1 MNRKV
6 EELKQSINKSVMIY
20 IIGCCCF
27 VLVAL
32 ASLWFGY
39 YVICYHNDHELPLQF
54 TVISLAGGLLLWEM
68 IKSFRFKTSLPKTF
82 KPIIEQEY
90 PALFAIINEIT
101 TSLNLS
107 PIRKVYICP
116 DATAAV
122 FIQPQLRNILF
133 EPKRNL
139 VVGLGFLTQMDDDE
153 IRAMLYHEF
162 GHYAQEEMKN
172 SISVYTVGQFSQS
185 FVSIKEMKKESTWQ
199 QQLKVQL
206 LLFTYFVIWICNRI
220 NKAYSKLAKQ
230 MEYDADDVAVK
241 YVGAPTLQRALLH
254 AACIRYN
261 YEVLQWGLQQLQ
273 LQNIQVDN
281 IYLALHFVGNYFRP
295 SRRLLSSEVV
305 KRVERLGKLR
315 YDKLP
320 LQSTCKVREYAM
332 QIIPSQSN
340 LTSSCSAY
348 QFAQWLREGLMIY
361 MHQREL
367 STAVLLEI
375 HLDKKKHKLPWFDAT
390 YKIMLDGK
398 EIGSGNFIKGYTL
411 KRRTSPGKHVI
422 TAYAPSGI
430 ISTPFE
436 FEVETNKSYKIE
448 MDYKV
453 YLKDGIYDVFGYHI
467 FSKSTENKL
476 K

>member
-1 MNRKV
+1 MSD
-6 EELKQSINKSVMIY
+6 LKRAINKSIMMYMV
-20 IIGCCCF
+20 GCFCF
-27 VLVAL
+27 VFL
-32 ASLWFGY
+32 AIASIWFGY
-39 YVICYHNDHELPLQF
+39 YIIRDYGEHDLPIQLM
-54 TVISLAGGLLLWEM
+54 ILSLAGCWLLWE
-68 IKSFRFKTSLPKTF
+68 IAKAFRFRAKLPSKF
-82 KPIIEQEY
+82 RSIETHEY
-90 PALFAIINEIT
+90 PTLFAIINEVT
-101 TSLNLS
+101 DNLHLS
-107 PIRKVYICP
+107 PIERVYISP
-116 DATAAV
+116 DAIAAV
-122 FIQPQLRNILF
+122 FIQPQLRNLLF

-139 VVGLGFLTQMDDDE
+139 VIGMGFLTQMDDDE
-153 IRAMLYHEF
+153 IRAVLYHEF
-162 GHYAQEEMKN
+162 GHYVQAEMK
-172 SISVYTVGQFSQS
+172 SSLSVYTVGQFSQS
-185 FVSIKEMKKESTWQ
+185 FVSIKDIKKESTWQ

-206 LLFTYFVIWICNRI
+206 LLFTYYTIWFCNRI
-220 NKAYSKLAKQ
+220 NKAYSQLAKQ

-241 YVGAPTLQRALLH
+241 YVGAVTLQKALLH

-261 YEVLQWGLQQLQ
+261 YDVVQWGLKQIQP
-273 LQNIQVDN
+273 QNIQVDN
-281 IYLALHFVGNYFRP
+281 IYLALHFVGNYSRP
-295 SRRLLSSEVV
+295 SRRLLSPEVV

-320 LQSTCKVREYAM
+320 LLPTCKVREYAM

-367 STAVLLEI
+367 STTVLLEI
-375 HLDKKKHKLPWFDAT
+375 HLDKKKHKLPWFDAR